1 MKAVLLLGLPLL
13 LMAAQDAPAPYAL
26 ATLNVQQG
34 GTRDAEGIY
43 RGGAYTQVDSFA
55 PPAEHGPRDAL
66 IAFEGPGWE
75 SDKVAYRLYLDE
87 RNVPDIYGKRL
98 PRPVLPH
105 IGQGKDDYHAMADWG
120 QDILQVNQSLGA
132 GGIGV
137 MRANAETRRWG
148 VTQLGRSRISATV
161 VNAPGRAAVRV
172 TSLGFAGKDG
182 PADLSA
188 LYALPAGS
196 RITEVT
202 ADVRGSVPEMIAG
215 IIRHPGVEIVRGAS
229 GRWAFIG
236 TWGVQSLAKD
246 ELGMVLFYRTD
257 SIGAL
262 DIGETDISISFC
274 NPSHFRYAFA
284 AAWIQEPGAPK
295 TRAAFEAWAGSAAA
309 DFDRADEAP
318 AARPCQISRGIAVTG

>member
-1 MKAVLLLGLPLL
+1 MKAALLLGLPLL

-34 GTRDAEGIY
+34 GTRDAEGVY
-43 RGGAYTQVDSFA
+43 RGGSFHLVDSFT

-87 RNVPDIYGKRL
+87 RNVPDIYGKKL
-98 PRPVLPH
+98 PAPVLPR

-137 MRANAETRRWG
+137 WRGG
-148 VTQLGRSRISATV
+148 VTQLGKSQISAMV

-172 TSLGFAGKDG
+172 TSLGFAGKNG

-188 LYALPAGS
+188 VYALPAGS

-215 IIRHPGVEIVRGAS
+215 IIRHPEVEIVRGS
-229 GRWAFIG
+229 TGRWAYIG

-246 ELGMVLFYRTD
+246 ELGMVLFYRLD
-257 SIGAL
+257 SVGAV
-262 DIGETDISISFC
+262 DVGATDISIGFC
-274 NPSHFRYAFA
+274 DPRHFRYAFA

-295 TRAAFEAWAGSAAA
+295 TLAAFDAWAKSATGE
-309 DFDRADEAP
+309 FDRADEAP
-318 AARPCQISRGIAVTG
+318 AATPCTMRRAAG